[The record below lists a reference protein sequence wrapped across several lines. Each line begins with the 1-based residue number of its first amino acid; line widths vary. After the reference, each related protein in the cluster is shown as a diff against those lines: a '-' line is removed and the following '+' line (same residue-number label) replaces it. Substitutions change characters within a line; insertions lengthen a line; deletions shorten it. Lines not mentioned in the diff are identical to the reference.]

1 MSLPCVTSRGN
12 AVNIALLFDWRAYD
26 DAGNYWWATRTE
38 VFGSGA
44 IQRSGRHMKLSV
56 GDVLA
61 SRMKGVSPEQLCVAT
76 LASSEWQRFED
87 EPRLIDAFF
96 QHTLFA
102 MVFENMPRNLAS
114 TVHDALADSPGF
126 LGAMSVHF
134 ESRAH
139 LSLFRAFV
147 SPTYRLHGTSL
158 RAFYAMGDD
167 DGCDEHDLREMRSLG
182 YDETGFEDLGPART
196 ILDDFDTP
204 EHFQRVAAFRKLI
217 AGTGGSDEDDAY
229 AFSMLLEDLSPKL
242 FNALGAAAN
251 KLGRAE
257 TDEDVAQAALSGRRY
272 LEQLADSLFTARPKE
287 AGKRNLSKAAYR
299 NRLWA
304 FIEAN
309 TKDPA
314 ILEDLG
320 RTVDRLA
327 ETMNEGLHG
336 SRDRSAIGQALVET
350 ATLTVELFG
359 LNPEGARRPY
369 FAHAAGVMAFARA
382 VAEGHADQRSREG

>member
-1 MSLPCVTSRGN
+1 M
-12 AVNIALLFDWRAYD
+12 NIALLFDWRAYD
-26 DAGNYWWATRTE
+26 DAGNYWWATRAE
-38 VFGSGA
+38 VFGSG
-44 IQRSGRHMKLSV
+44 IVQRSGRHMKLSV

-87 EPRLIDAFF
+87 ELRVIDAFF

-102 MVFENMPRNLAS
+102 MVFENMPRNLGS
-114 TVHDALADSPGF
+114 TVHDALADSPGY
-126 LGAMSVHF
+126 LGAMSVHL
-134 ESRAH
+134 ESPAH
-139 LSLFRAFV
+139 LNLFRLSL

-182 YDETGFEDLGPART
+182 YDDTGFEDLGPART

-204 EHFQRVAAFRKLI
+204 GHFQRVAAFRRLM
-217 AGTGGSDEDDAY
+217 AGTGRTGEDDAY
-229 AFSMLLEDLSPKL
+229 AFTMLLEELSPKL
-242 FNALGAAAN
+242 FNALGAAADR
-251 KLGRAE
+251 LGRAE

-272 LEQLADSLFTARPKE
+272 LEQLADALFPARPSE
-287 AGKRNLSKAAYR
+287 AGKRSLSKAAYK

-309 TKDPA
+309 TKDA
-314 ILEDLG
+314 SILEHLG

-327 ETMNEGLHG
+327 EIMNEGLHG
-336 SRDRSAIGQALVET
+336 SRDRSGIGRALVET
-350 ATLTVELFG
+350 AALTVELFR
-359 LNPEGARRPY
+359 LNPERARRPY
-369 FAHAAGVMAFARA
+369 FAHAAGVMAFAKA
-382 VAEGHADQRSREG
+382 VAEGHADQRSQEG